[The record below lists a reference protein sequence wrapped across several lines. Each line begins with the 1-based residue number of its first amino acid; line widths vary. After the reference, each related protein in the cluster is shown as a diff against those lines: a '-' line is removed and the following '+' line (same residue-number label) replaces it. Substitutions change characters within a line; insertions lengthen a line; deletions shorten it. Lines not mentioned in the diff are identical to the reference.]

1 MANPLTL
8 VIPLREDIDLSQLQ
22 AGLAELLP
30 NIGAAME
37 AVGTVHYSRVAL
49 LDHSSPNLQPKPDS
63 SGPFSFAVITTY
75 DGDFDVYIQD
85 FVTHLGP
92 IYDALLGFSA
102 DGAGIVPVADHVEEF
117 TAYLEAND
125 LSKQPPANGFP
136 FYSAYPYTVQ
146 QVLANAPS

>member
-8 VIPLREDIDLSQLQ
+8 VIPLKEGIDLGQLQ
-22 AGLAELLP
+22 AGLAQLMP

-75 DGDFDVYIQD
+75 DGAFDVYIQD

-92 IYDALLGFSA
+92 IYDTLLGFSA

-117 TAYLEAND
+117 TSYLEAND
-125 LSKQPPANGFP
+125 LSKQPPSNAFP
-136 FYSAYPYTVQ
+136 FYNAYPFTVQ

>member
-8 VIPLREDIDLSQLQ
+8 VIPLREDIDLGVLQ

-49 LDHSSPNLQPKPDS
+49 LDHSSPNLQPKPGGT
-63 SGPFSFAVITTY
+63 GPFSFMVITSY

-85 FVTHLGP
+85 FVTHLGQ
-92 IYDALLGFSA
+92 IYDALLSFSA
-102 DGAGIVPVADHVEEF
+102 DGAGIVPVAEHVEEF
-117 TAYLEAND
+117 TAYLTAND
-125 LSKQPPANGFP
+125 LSAQPPSNGFP
-136 FYSAYPYTVQ
+136 FYNAYPYTVQ

>member
-8 VIPLREDIDLSQLQ
+8 VIPLKEGIDLGQFQAEL
-22 AGLAELLP
+22 AGLMP
-30 NIGAAME
+30 TTGAAME
-37 AVGTVHYSRVAL
+37 AVGTVHDSRVAL

-75 DGDFDVYIQD
+75 DGDFGIYIQD
-85 FVTHLGP
+85 FVTHLAAV
-92 IYDALLGFSA
+92 YDALLGFSA
-102 DGAGIVPVADHVEEF
+102 DGAGIVPVSDHVEEF

-125 LSKQPPANGFP
+125 LSKQPPNNAFR
-136 FYSAYPYTVQ
+136 FFTAYPYTVQ

>member
-8 VIPLREDIDLSQLQ
+8 VIPLEEGIDRGQLQ
-22 AGLAELLP
+22 AGLAALMP

-49 LDHSSPNLQPKPDS
+49 LDHSSANVQPRPDS

-75 DGDFDVYIQD
+75 DVLRRLHPGLRDPP
-85 FVTHLGP
+85 GP
-92 IYDALLGFSA
+92 IYDTLLGFSA
-102 DGAGIVPVADHVEEF
+102 DGTGIVPVADHVEEF

-125 LSKQPPANGFP
+125 LSKQPPSNAFA
-136 FYSAYPYTVQ
+136 FYNAYPYTVQ